1 MVKPFLTAG
10 SARPDATGGVLGNS
24 GRSVPGE
31 GPVRVA
37 GSLGARLTLALV
49 GISVFTLVA
58 VGVLF
63 YGFISRYVL
72 EREQERMLSH
82 AVKIAGQVENLI
94 AELSEMSG
102 PSGGR
107 ALRMLLRV
115 DLQVLPAG
123 STIMV
128 FSNGSLVAVAGPANI
143 MLQEYQR
150 LYPRAATLAENGAAA
165 RVMAVEEMG
174 TTMVVAAAPFS
185 FGSDRGLVMMTLPVG
200 DAVASRRGLVGVL
213 LVSGVVAVVLAIIL
227 GLGLGNWIA
236 RPLRRLSRAARV
248 MAGGSYSESVTGA
261 YPGEVFELAD
271 SLETMRQEVKRSED
285 SLRGFVS
292 SAAHELRTPLTSIAG
307 FSQALLDG
315 TAATPEEHRR
325 SAAAIHRESTRL
337 QRLVDTLLILSRY
350 DSRQYRPH
358 LQPVD
363 VTHLVADEI
372 QLLADA
378 GMAEP
383 SRILL
388 EGDATASAVTDA
400 VMLRQAVANLLHNAV
415 QYGGDEPVAVTVRAG
430 GGRVQIIVSNGGAPI
445 PMDERARIFDRF
457 YRGRASARVGGFGL
471 GLPLVKEICAALGGE
486 VALAPDPT
494 RTVFVIDLP
503 AGAPTVAAPDVV

>member
-1 MVKPFLTAG
+1 M
-10 SARPDATGGVLGNS
+10 GNS

-128 FSNGSLVAVAGPANI
+128 FSNGSLVSVAGPAHI

-150 LYPRAATLAENGAAA
+150 LYPRAATLAEYGAAA

-200 DAVASRRGLVGVL
+200 DAVASRRGLLGVL

-236 RPLRRLSRAARV
+236 RPLRRLSRAARA
-248 MAGGSYSESVTGA
+248 MAA
-261 YPGEVFELAD
+261 C
-271 SLETMRQEVKRSED
+271 
-285 SLRGFVS
+285 
-292 SAAHELRTPLTSIAG
+292 
-307 FSQALLDG
+307 
-315 TAATPEEHRR
+315 
-325 SAAAIHRESTRL
+325 
-337 QRLVDTLLILSRY
+337 
-350 DSRQYRPH
+350 
-358 LQPVD
+358 
-363 VTHLVADEI
+363 
-372 QLLADA
+372 
-378 GMAEP
+378 
-383 SRILL
+383 
-388 EGDATASAVTDA
+388 
-400 VMLRQAVANLLHNAV
+400 
-415 QYGGDEPVAVTVRAG
+415 
-430 GGRVQIIVSNGGAPI
+430 
-445 PMDERARIFDRF
+445 AR
-457 YRGRASARVGGFGL
+457 
-471 GLPLVKEICAALGGE
+471 K
-486 VALAPDPT
+486 
-494 RTVFVIDLP
+494 
-503 AGAPTVAAPDVV
+503 AAPWASWGEKS